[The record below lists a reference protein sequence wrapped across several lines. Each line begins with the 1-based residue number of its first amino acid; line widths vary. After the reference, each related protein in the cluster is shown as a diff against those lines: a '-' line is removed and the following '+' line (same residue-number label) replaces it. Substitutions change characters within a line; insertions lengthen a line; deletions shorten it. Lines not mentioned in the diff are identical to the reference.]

1 MKILNQVPKSGLT
14 TLVGKESAYM
24 MEMNEVM
31 IMEDDAKEV
40 FEESYEVSANDVVV
54 LDGVKAY
61 LKSIG
66 NHPRLSFDQEKELS
80 VKALAGDRNAVNT
93 LVECNLLL
101 VVSVAKKYYGC
112 GLPLLDLIQEGNLG
126 LIKAAE
132 KYDGTKGFR
141 FSTYATYWIR
151 QAISRALGDQSR
163 TIRIPAN
170 MVELLSKVKKAT
182 AELTQKLGRVP
193 TDKEIA
199 KHMDIELD
207 KVQTVMDL
215 AQATTS
221 LDTPVDDEG
230 ETSMGDLI
238 ADNSIENP
246 VAAMI
251 REANSQIIAAVFETL
266 GQREGDILKMR
277 FGIGYEKAMT
287 LEEVGNHYGLSK
299 ERIRQLENKAIRK
312 LRNPVRAKMLR
323 EAMA

>member
-1 MKILNQVPKSGLT
+1 
-14 TLVGKESAYM
+14 
-24 MEMNEVM
+24 MEMNENVM
-31 IMEDDAKEV
+31 IMEEDAREMN
-40 FEESYEVSANDVVV
+40 ESYDYDTSIV

-80 VKALAGDRNAVNT
+80 VKALAGDRDAVNT

-101 VVSVAKKYYGC
+101 VVSIAKKYYGC

-132 KYDGTKGFR
+132 KYDGSKGFR

-182 AELTQKLGRVP
+182 AELTQKLGRTP
-193 TDKEIA
+193 SDKEIA
-199 KHMDIELD
+199 KHLDIEVD
-207 KVQTVMDL
+207 KVQAVMDI

-238 ADNSIENP
+238 TDHSAENP
-246 VAAMI
+246 MVSMIKEANKQIVASI
-251 REANSQIIAAVFETL
+251 LDTLGSREAE
-266 GQREGDILKMR
+266 ILKMR
-277 FGIGYEKAMT
+277 FGINAEKAMT
-287 LEEVGNHYGLSK
+287 LEEVGDHYGLSK
-299 ERIRQLENKAIRK
+299 ERIRQIENKAIRK
-312 LRNPVRAKMLR
+312 LRNPVRAKMLK

>member
-1 MKILNQVPKSGLT
+1 
-14 TLVGKESAYM
+14 
-24 MEMNEVM
+24 MEQNEVM
-31 IMEDDAKEV
+31 IMEEDAREMN
-40 FEESYEVSANDVVV
+40 ESYDYDTSIV

-80 VKALAGDRNAVNT
+80 VKALAGDRDAVNT

-132 KYDGTKGFR
+132 KYDGSKGFR

-182 AELTQKLGRVP
+182 AELTQKLGRTP

-199 KHMDIELD
+199 AHMDVELD

-230 ETSMGDLI
+230 ETCMGDLI
-238 ADNSIENP
+238 ADHGAENP
-246 VAAMI
+246 MANII
-251 REANSQIIAAVFETL
+251 REANSQIIAAVFDTL
-266 GQREGDILKMR
+266 GSREAEILKMR
-277 FGIGYEKAMT
+277 FGIDADKAMT
-287 LEEVGNHYGLSK
+287 LEEVGQHYGLSK
-299 ERIRQLENKAIRK
+299 ERIRQIENKAIRK
-312 LRNPVRAKMLR
+312 LRNPIRAKMLK

>member
-1 MKILNQVPKSGLT
+1 
-14 TLVGKESAYM
+14 M
-24 MEMNEVM
+24 MEQNEVM
-31 IMEDDAKEV
+31 IMEEDAREMN
-40 FEESYEVSANDVVV
+40 ESYDYDTSVV

-66 NHPRLSFDQEKELS
+66 NHPRLNAEQEKELS
-80 VKALAGDRNAVNT
+80 IKALAGDHNAINT

-101 VVSVAKKYYGC
+101 VVSIAKKYYGC

-132 KYDGTKGFR
+132 KYDGSKGFR

-182 AELTQKLGRVP
+182 AELTQKLGRAP
-193 TDKEIA
+193 SDKEIA
-199 KHMDIELD
+199 KHLDIEID
-207 KVQTVMDL
+207 KVQTVMDI

-221 LDTPVDDEG
+221 LDTPVDDDG

-238 ADNSIENP
+238 ADHSAENP
-246 VAAMI
+246 MASMIKEANKQIVANI
-251 REANSQIIAAVFETL
+251 LDTLGSREAE
-266 GQREGDILKMR
+266 ILKMR
-277 FGIGYEKAMT
+277 FGIDAKKAMT
-287 LEEVGNHYGLSK
+287 LEEVGDYYGLSK
-299 ERIRQLENKAIRK
+299 ERIRQIENKAIRK
-312 LRNPVRAKMLR
+312 LRNPIRANMLR

>member
-1 MKILNQVPKSGLT
+1 
-14 TLVGKESAYM
+14 M
-24 MEMNEVM
+24 MEQNEVM
-31 IMEDDAKEV
+31 IMEEDAREMN
-40 FEESYEVSANDVVV
+40 ESYDYDTSVV

-80 VKALAGDRNAVNT
+80 VRALAGDRDAVNT

-132 KYDGTKGFR
+132 KYDGSKGWR

-182 AELTQKLGRVP
+182 AELTQKLGRAP
-193 TDKEIA
+193 SDKEIA
-199 KHMDIELD
+199 AHMNVELD

-230 ETSMGDLI
+230 ETCMGDLI
-238 ADNSIENP
+238 ADHGAENP
-246 VAAMI
+246 MANII
-251 REANSQIIAAVFETL
+251 REANSQIIAAVFDTL
-266 GQREGDILKMR
+266 GTREAEILKMR
-277 FGIGYEKAMT
+277 FGINAEKAMT
-287 LEEVGNHYGLSK
+287 LEEVGDHYGLSK
-299 ERIRQLENKAIRK
+299 ERIRQIENKAIRK
-312 LRNPVRAKMLR
+312 LRNPVRAKMLK

>member
-1 MKILNQVPKSGLT
+1 
-14 TLVGKESAYM
+14 M
-24 MEMNEVM
+24 MEMNESVM
-31 IMEDDAKEV
+31 IMEEDAREMN
-40 FEESYEVSANDVVV
+40 ESYDYDTSIV

-80 VKALAGDRNAVNT
+80 VKALAGDRDAVNT

-132 KYDGTKGFR
+132 KYDGSRGFR

-182 AELTQKLGRVP
+182 AELTQKLGRAP
-193 TDKEIA
+193 SDKEIA
-199 KHMDIELD
+199 AHMDIELD

-230 ETSMGDLI
+230 ETCMGDLI
-238 ADNSIENP
+238 ADHGAENP
-246 VAAMI
+246 MANII
-251 REANSQIIAAVFETL
+251 REANSQIIAAVFDTL
-266 GQREGDILKMR
+266 GSREAEILKMR
-277 FGIGYEKAMT
+277 FGIDADKAMT
-287 LEEVGNHYGLSK
+287 LEEVGQHYGLSK
-299 ERIRQLENKAIRK
+299 ERIRQIENKAIRK
-312 LRNPVRAKMLR
+312 LRNPIRVKMLK